1 MRENGQGTGIN
12 ANKIIIE
19 IELFSEIQD
28 WMLGVDVLV
37 SAEQLVNS
45 KVYLSTNSSSMNSA
59 GLKQPNASVTVGNF
73 DKSKSALI
81 LNTHDDDAHG
91 GRVEGFFELS
101 TGNGLKYG
109 SNGEMEFY
117 VYVENY
123 STTNSV
129 YYRANINLK
138 DGGTTPFTI
147 TENPKY
153 VTSGTAGTGAT
164 VSLLVCKINSQET
177 DLEVNNTTI
186 GIDLFS
192 GIQEWMR
199 GVDVLV
205 NLESAVKSKVYLSTN
220 SSSMNSAGL
229 KQPNASVTVGNFDKS
244 KSALVSNSY
253 DSDNHNGK
261 VESYFELKTGD
272 YGLEYDLNGNMEF
285 YVYVENYSATNSVYY
300 RANINFVNGGTSP
313 FSVTSNP
320 KYVTSGAGTTTS
332 LLVFKIHSQ
341 ETNLDVKKV
350 TIEIELGVYE
360 ARFRFDIKKYTSGI
374 FADMYY
380 LELGNAPQSYAGTT
394 STINATKTTDQWIDN
409 NFYYIDNNDSSIQY
423 VLKDENYYLVE
434 PIRWIIIADENYTGT
449 GGTFGIDYFSK
460 TSLATHD
467 RAKLTDIALNQI
479 VIMSEKL
486 LTSFTFNYNFG
497 NYSSKMTP
505 FLDKI
510 FTANEQILLETISLS
525 TLNGYNLSTYTSKI
539 ALLAGNHPSEN
550 FYISTY
556 LTTSNSR
563 KASQTAYL
571 SKETTNPS
579 YFNEYYMRSYYYDGS
594 SSSRR
599 IYYVDASGTLLGEGE
614 MSTHPLRGIRP
625 IVVLTVN
632 S

>member
-261 VESYFELKTGD
+261 VESYFELKTGE
-272 YGLEYDLNGNMEF
+272 YGLEYDSNGNMEF
-285 YVYVENYSATNSVYY
+285 YVYVENYSATESVYY
-300 RANINFVNGGTSP
+300 RANINFVNGGASP
-313 FSVTSNP
+313 FTVTSNP
-320 KYVTSGAGTTTS
+320 KYVTLGAGTTTS

-350 TIEIELGVYE
+350 TIEIEL
-360 ARFRFDIKKYTSGI
+360 YTFGSVST
-374 FADMYY
+374 
-380 LELGNAPQSYAGTT
+380 LELSSWSDINKISELGWASEFFNLGDEKTVLIGTVPYTFVILGFDHDDKSDGSGKAGITFGMKNLLDTTYKMNSKRTSSGGWNSSPMRTSTMAALLTQLPSDLQSAIKTVNKKATEVSQSTSILTSPDKLFLFSKVEIDGTADTGYKDEGNQYAYWVGKNAADRIKSLSNGSGSPYPWWLRSSHMIVNDSFRCFGYGGEFASSYANTT
-394 STINATKTTDQWIDN
+394 
-409 NFYYIDNNDSSIQY
+409 YG
-423 VLKDENYYLVE
+423 VC
-434 PIRWIIIADENYTGT
+434 
-449 GGTFGIDYFSK
+449 FGFC
-460 TSLATHD
+460 
-467 RAKLTDIALNQI
+467 
-479 VIMSEKL
+479 V
-486 LTSFTFNYNFG
+486 
-497 NYSSKMTP
+497 
-505 FLDKI
+505 
-510 FTANEQILLETISLS
+510 
-525 TLNGYNLSTYTSKI
+525 
-539 ALLAGNHPSEN
+539 
-550 FYISTY
+550 
-556 LTTSNSR
+556 
-563 KASQTAYL
+563 
-571 SKETTNPS
+571 
-579 YFNEYYMRSYYYDGS
+579 
-594 SSSRR
+594 
-599 IYYVDASGTLLGEGE
+599 
-614 MSTHPLRGIRP
+614 
-625 IVVLTVN
+625 
-632 S
+632 